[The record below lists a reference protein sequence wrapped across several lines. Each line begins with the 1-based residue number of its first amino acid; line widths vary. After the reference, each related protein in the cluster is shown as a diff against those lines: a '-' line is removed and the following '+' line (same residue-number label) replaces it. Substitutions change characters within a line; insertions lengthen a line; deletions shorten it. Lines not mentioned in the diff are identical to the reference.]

1 MNSNSGWY
9 GSIRPCEAVY
19 SDHWGLPLWNVCD
32 AHIERAEKDLPP
44 QEMPAG
50 FFPTEVLAREWLTY
64 IKQRDHPKNSLPRS
78 LEYSFAFIVAP
89 CAGYPYRSLTRVI
102 CCKQGWFQPSPLF
115 RSSELSSPSEVSLL
129 SLDGKRQNHG
139 F

>member
-1 MNSNSGWY
+1 MNSNTGWY

-32 AHIERAEKDLPP
+32 AHIERAEKNLPS

-50 FFPTEVLAREWLTY
+50 FFPTESLAREWLTY
-64 IKQRDHPKNSLPRS
+64 IRQQNHPKNSFPRPKDP
-78 LEYSFAFIVAP
+78 SFGEPKYGAACSVRCNRLNWRNIAM
-89 CAGYPYRSLTRVI
+89 
-102 CCKQGWFQPSPLF
+102 
-115 RSSELSSPSEVSLL
+115 LL
-129 SLDGKRQNHG
+129 SDGSAVIQ